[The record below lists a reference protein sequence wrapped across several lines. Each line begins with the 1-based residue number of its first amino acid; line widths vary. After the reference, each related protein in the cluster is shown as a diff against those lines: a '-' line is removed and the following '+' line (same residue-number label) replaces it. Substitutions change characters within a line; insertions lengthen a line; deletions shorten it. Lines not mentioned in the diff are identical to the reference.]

1 MRTRRTLGK
10 RCCVWV
16 NALIIMIAVGFGG
29 LPESKAQEITS
40 LIEFTNVWKYDRS
53 GLELGSAWRTN
64 DFDDSAW
71 PSGPGLLGL
80 PGTLE
85 TSLEP
90 YLRYAPFG
98 FGTAFPSPLSQTV
111 TTYYFRTTF
120 DFPYVTNQVR
130 LFATNLVDDGCVIWL
145 NGQLVGRINMN
156 PTFNA
161 ATFAA
166 LSVQDG
172 ELAVRELTNYLRTGV
187 NQLAV
192 EVHQGSSISSDV
204 AFGMKLTASRPSP
217 LVITNQPKSQT
228 VLAGEPVVLRVD
240 VDGGVLTY
248 RWQKDGI
255 NLSSTSNT
263 VVISSAQLQSA
274 GGYRVIC
281 TGPFNSVTSSV
292 ATLTVLADLIGPT
305 VYAAIE
311 DNGFGPGLINISF
324 SEALSSLTARS
335 PANYSLKRLG
345 SDRNISLGNVLY
357 STVLGAV
364 VFVDPSDPD
373 WLPDADYVLT
383 INNVMDPR
391 GNAILPNTQ
400 VPVRRAWRTNI
411 VDSTAIWSWHARY
424 SADPGIYQQ
433 SWSTPGYVEDPQFW
447 FSGVGPFCGG
457 AVGQPP
463 CGADCESTI
472 DYQLSPTLFR
482 TTFLWPENL
491 GTNGQ
496 LIVSG
501 AADDGLVLFLNGTRI
516 WRTNFTTLTAF
527 DHLLTVVNYAASELP
542 SALCFSDLA
551 IPVTALLPGTNCLAA
566 AVLQPRTST
575 TFESA
580 FSLTAVAQAYV
591 AKPLAVD
598 NTPPTLRVES
608 LPNNAARLSWEGN
621 GFALEYVTN
630 LTDNAASYPAG
641 PWIQAPGMSNP
652 YTNRPPS
659 PSRIFRLKK

>member
-1 MRTRRTLGK
+1 MQTRKTLGK
-10 RCCVWV
+10 SRCVLGSL
-16 NALIIMIAVGFGG
+16 LIIAVTLGMLGT
-29 LPESKAQEITS
+29 SRAKAQEITS

-80 PGTLE
+80 VG
-85 TSLEP
+85 SLDP
-90 YLRYAPFG
+90 YLAHAPFG
-98 FGTAFPSPLSQTV
+98 FGTVFPSPLSQTV

-120 DFPYVTNQVR
+120 DFPYVTNQVQ
-130 LFATNLVDDGCVIWL
+130 LFATNLVDDGCAIWL
-145 NGQLVGRINMN
+145 NGQLVGKVNM
-156 PTFNA
+156 PSVFNA

-166 LSVQDG
+166 GSVQDG
-172 ELAVRELTNYLRTGV
+172 SLAVLELTNYLRAGI

-192 EVHQGSSISSDV
+192 EVHQGSPTSSDV
-204 AFGMKLTASRPSP
+204 AYGMKLIASRPSP

-228 VLAGEPVVLRVD
+228 VIAGELVVFRVD
-240 VDGGVLTY
+240 VEGGVLGY
-248 RWQKDGI
+248 RWQRDGA

-263 VVISSAQLQSA
+263 LVIPNAQLQNV
-274 GGYRVIC
+274 GNYRVIC

-292 ATLTVLADLIGPT
+292 ATLTVFADLVGPL
-305 VYAAIE
+305 VYNAIE
-311 DNGFGPGLINISF
+311 DNGFGPGRINVLF
-324 SEALSSLTARS
+324 SEILSPLTARL
-335 PANYSLKRLG
+335 PANYSLKRQG
-345 SDRNISLGNVLY
+345 SDRSISLENLLY
-357 STVLGAV
+357 SSALGALL
-364 VFVDPSDPD
+364 FVDPSDPD
-373 WLPDADYVLT
+373 WLPDAEYVLT
-383 INNVMDPR
+383 INNVTDVR
-391 GNAILPNTQ
+391 GNAISPNTQ

-433 SWSTPGYVEDPQFW
+433 PWSTPGYVEDPQFW

-482 TTFLWPENL
+482 TTFLWPGNL
-491 GTNGQ
+491 GTNGL

-501 AADDGLVLFLNGTRI
+501 AADDGLILYLNGNQI
-516 WRTNFTTLTAF
+516 WRTNFTGIT
-527 DHLLTVVNYAASELP
+527 DPLTVVNYAMSELP
-542 SALCFSDLA
+542 SALCFSGLA
-551 IPVTALLPGTNCLAA
+551 IPVTGLLPGTNCLAA

-580 FSLTAVAQAYV
+580 FSLTAAAQAYV
-591 AKPLAVD
+591 AKPLPAD

-608 LPNNAARLSWEGN
+608 LPNNAARISWEGN

-630 LTDNAASYPAG
+630 LTENMASYPAG

>member
-16 NALIIMIAVGFGG
+16 NALIIMIAVGLGG
-29 LPESKAQEITS
+29 LPQSKAQEITS

-53 GLELGSAWRTN
+53 GLDLGSAWRTN

-80 PGTLE
+80 VG
-85 TSLEP
+85 SLDP
-90 YLRYAPFG
+90 YLTHAPFG
-98 FGTAFPSPLSQTV
+98 FGTVFPSPLSQTV

-120 DFPYVTNQVR
+120 DFPYVTNQVQ

-145 NGQLVGRINMN
+145 NGQLVGRVNMN

-172 ELAVRELTNYLRTGV
+172 ELAVRELTNYLRTGI
-187 NQLAV
+187 NHLAV
-192 EVHQGSSISSDV
+192 EVHQGSPTSSDV
-204 AFGMKLTASRPSP
+204 AYGLKLFASRPSP
-217 LVITNQPKSQT
+217 LVITEQPESQT
-228 VLAGEPVVLRVD
+228 VLSGEPLVVRVG
-240 VDGGVLTY
+240 VSGGVTSY
-248 RWQKDGI
+248 RWRKDGVT
-255 NLSSTSNT
+255 LSSRSNS
-263 VVISSAQLQSA
+263 VVISSAQLVNS
-274 GGYRVIC
+274 GNYWVVC
-281 TGPFNSVTSSV
+281 SGPLNSVTSTVAVVSV
-292 ATLTVLADLIGPT
+292 LSDLTGPT
-305 VYAAIE
+305 VLRASEEVYAY
-311 DNGFGPGLINISF
+311 GPDKISVTF
-324 SEALSSLTARS
+324 SEPVNSATVRAVG
-335 PANYSLKRLG
+335 NYSLTRIG
-345 SDRNISLGNVLY
+345 SVDTVGISNILY
-357 STVLGAV
+357 STALGALI
-364 VFVDPSDPD
+364 FVDVTDPD
-373 WLPDADYVLT
+373 WLPDAGYVLT
-383 INNVMDPR
+383 INNLTDNLGNVM
-391 GNAILPNTQ
+391 IPNTQ
-400 VPVRRAWRTNI
+400 VPIRRPWRTNI
-411 VDSTAIWSWHARY
+411 VDSTAIWRWHARY
-424 SADPGIYQQ
+424 STDWGIYQQ
-433 SWSTPGYVEDPQFW
+433 PWSTPGYVEDPQFW

-457 AVGQPP
+457 ALGEPP

-501 AADDGLVLFLNGTRI
+501 AADDGLILYLNGTRI
-516 WRTNFTTLTAF
+516 WRTNFTGIT
-527 DHLLTVVNYAASELP
+527 DPLTVVNYAASELP
-542 SALCFSDLA
+542 SALCFSDLV
-551 IPVTALLPGTNCLAA
+551 IPVTGLLPGTNCLAA

-608 LPNNAARLSWEGN
+608 LPNNAARISWEGN

-630 LTDNAASYPAG
+630 LTDNAGSYPAG

>member
-16 NALIIMIAVGFGG
+16 NALIIMIAVGLGG
-29 LPESKAQEITS
+29 LPQSKAQQITS

-71 PSGPGLLGL
+71 PSGPGLLGWPNIEEGFWL
-80 PGTLE
+80 LAPHGWQTL
-85 TSLEP
+85 L
-90 YLRYAPFG
+90 
-98 FGTAFPSPLSQTV
+98 PLSQTV
-111 TTYYFRTTF
+111 TTYYFRVTF
-120 DFPYVTNQVR
+120 NFSNSTDQIQ
-130 LFATNLVDDGCVIWL
+130 LFATNYVDDGCAIWL
-145 NGQLVGRINMN
+145 NGQLAALVNM
-156 PTFNA
+156 PETFNA
-161 ATFAA
+161 TTRSLVGTFR
-166 LSVQDG
+166 SQ
-172 ELAVRELTNYLRTGV
+172 LAVLRLNDYLRPGV

-192 EVHQGSSISSDV
+192 ELHQYPNSPSYSL
-204 AFGMKLTASRPSP
+204 FGMKLVALKPTP
-217 LVITNQPKSQT
+217 LVFTNQPESQT
-228 VLAGEPVVLRVD
+228 VLEGDRVEFRVD
-240 VDGGVLTY
+240 VEGGARSY
-248 RWQKDGI
+248 AWQKDGVT
-255 NLSSTSNT
+255 LGSRSNT
-263 VVISSAQLQSA
+263 MVISSVQLSSA
-274 GGYRVIC
+274 GNYRAIC
-281 TGPFNSVTSSV
+281 YGPFHSVTSSV
-292 ATLTVLADLIGPT
+292 ATLTVRPDLTGPT
-305 VYAAIE
+305 VSRASV
-311 DNGFGPGLINISF
+311 DNGFGPDKINVQF
-324 SEALSSLTARS
+324 SKLLSSPSVRAAR
-335 PANYSLKRLG
+335 NYSLKRAG
-345 SDRNISLGNVLY
+345 ADREVSVTNILY
-357 STVLGAV
+357 HPHPALGALLI
-364 VFVDPSDPD
+364 VDPSDPD
-373 WLPDADYVLT
+373 WLPDADYLLT
-383 INNVMDPR
+383 INNVMDSL
-391 GNAILPNTQ
+391 GNFIAPNTQ
-400 VPVRRAWRTNI
+400 VPVWRPWRTNI

-424 SADPGIYQQ
+424 SADPTIYQQ
-433 SWSTPGYVEDPQFW
+433 SWSTAGYVEDPQFW
-447 FSGVGPFCGG
+447 LTGVGPFCGG

-463 CGADCESTI
+463 CGGDCESTI

-482 TTFLWPENL
+482 TIFLWPENL

-501 AADDGLVLFLNGTRI
+501 AVDDGLVLFLNGTQI
-516 WRTNFTTLTAF
+516 WRTNFAGVT
-527 DHLLTVVNYAASELP
+527 DPLTVTNYAATERSA
-542 SALCFSDLA
+542 ALCFSDLA

-608 LPNNAARLSWEGN
+608 LPNNAARISWEGN

-659 PSRIFRLKK
+659 PSRIFRLKR